1 MMNTFSLASELS
13 SSHRKIVSSASRV
26 YQFSEC
32 LRVVSEKQIFIQK
45 YEMRPK
51 MFG

>member
-1 MMNTFSLASELS
+1 MMNTYILASELS
-13 SSHRKIVSSASRV
+13 SSHWEIVSSAPRV

-32 LRVVSEKQIFIQK
+32 LRIASEKQIFIQK